1 MPYYHACVIV
11 HDCDERVAY
20 ELAELFGKFIVKAV
34 GFEERPKP
42 HFHILFRASE
52 RIDYRSFR
60 VNGVYIRFIRVKSRR
75 HYFNLV
81 RYIRDHEKWI
91 GGGGMKKEEFVRFV
105 VESLK
110 ELREK
115 VGKLE
120 EEIANLKS
128 VQKTDDTTLKTD
140 VVEVNLSRMN
150 VRLQPARKGVAMR
163 IRFARYIKPNN
174 KGEYYV
180 ILTEKDVAQLVQAL
194 NSVKIPKQENEE
206 NTVGDGKS
214 VNIVKGFDK
223 AVKE

>member
-1 MPYYHACVIV
+1 
-11 HDCDERVAY
+11 
-20 ELAELFGKFIVKAV
+20 
-34 GFEERPKP
+34 
-42 HFHILFRASE
+42 
-52 RIDYRSFR
+52 
-60 VNGVYIRFIRVKSRR
+60 
-75 HYFNLV
+75 
-81 RYIRDHEKWI
+81 
-91 GGGGMKKEEFVRFV
+91 MKKEEFVRFV

>member
-1 MPYYHACVIV
+1 
-11 HDCDERVAY
+11 
-20 ELAELFGKFIVKAV
+20 
-34 GFEERPKP
+34 
-42 HFHILFRASE
+42 
-52 RIDYRSFR
+52 
-60 VNGVYIRFIRVKSRR
+60 
-75 HYFNLV
+75 
-81 RYIRDHEKWI
+81 
-91 GGGGMKKEEFVRFV
+91 MKKEEFVRFV

-110 ELREK
+110 ELRERMEK
-115 VGKLE
+115 IENEVT
-120 EEIANLKS
+120 NLKS

-180 ILTEKDVAQLVQAL
+180 ILTEKDVAQLIQAL
-194 NSVKIPKQENEE
+194 NTVKIPKQENEE

-214 VNIVKGFDK
+214 VNVVKGFDK

>member
-1 MPYYHACVIV
+1 V
-11 HDCDERVAY
+11 
-20 ELAELFGKFIVKAV
+20 
-34 GFEERPKP
+34 
-42 HFHILFRASE
+42 
-52 RIDYRSFR
+52 
-60 VNGVYIRFIRVKSRR
+60 
-75 HYFNLV
+75 
-81 RYIRDHEKWI
+81 
-91 GGGGMKKEEFVRFV
+91 KKEEFVRFV

-110 ELREK
+110 ELRERMEK
-115 VGKLE
+115 IENEVT
-120 EEIANLKS
+120 NLKS

-180 ILTEKDVAQLVQAL
+180 ILTEKDVAQLIQAL
-194 NSVKIPKQENEE
+194 NTVKIPKQENEE

-214 VNIVKGFDK
+214 VNVVKGFDK